1 MNKKKKKTMV
11 EIGEFLRR
19 YGRKKQKNW
28 DPNDRTYDRRME
40 ERIKHMD
47 PEELDRLMRGESE

>member
-1 MNKKKKKTMV
+1 MV